1 MKKCVF
7 AGSFDPI
14 TLGHMHVIERCA
26 MMFEEVVV
34 ALGVNAQKKCKFSMD
49 DRFEMLKL
57 ACARLRN
64 VTVKNFEGFLADFM
78 KEENAEILVR
88 GVRNKQD
95 IEYEEKCFK
104 VTSALNP
111 DVKMMFFQAPKTL
124 ERLSS
129 TFVKD
134 LLKDGKSVK
143 KYVPEEIL
151 PLLEKKCK

>member
-34 ALGVNAQKKCKFSMD
+34 ALGVNAQKKCKFSME

-57 ACARLRN
+57 ACARFKN
-64 VTVKNFEGFLADFM
+64 VTVKKFDGFLADFM

-95 IEYEEKCFK
+95 VEYEEKCFK

-111 DVKMMFFQAPKTL
+111 DIEMMFFQAPKTL

-134 LLKDGKSVK
+134 LLKDRKSVSSK
-143 KYVPEEIL
+143 NQTTIL
-151 PLLEKKCK
+151 KII